1 MAVAIGIIVF
11 LLLIAALSAPRGSG
25 KIRLKRVRQI
35 ERGMSKKEIIKLVGK
50 PYHITAS
57 GGGIEHWMWFQ
68 MDRNFGH
75 TSFTVGFENGIA
87 TAVPE
92 IPEDMR

>member
-1 MAVAIGIIVF
+1 MPIIIGVIVLF
-11 LLLIAALSAPRGSG
+11 ILIAAFRPRGSG
-25 KIRLKRVRQI
+25 KIKLKRVRQLQK
-35 ERGMSKKEIIKLVGK
+35 GMSKTEVTKLVGK
-50 PYHITAS
+50 PYQVTAL

-92 IPEDMR
+92 LPTDMR